1 MPVSAPLAG
10 AAASREP
17 RTRRSSR
24 TRRHQAN
31 EDEPMLL
38 IQVLIVGCLHS
49 NPNFCEDFRIPVA
62 PQEDFRYGITPTL
75 CTKFT
80 FDLVHNWEKQ
90 HDTYFV
96 KKWTCTNYVKPKIT
110 L

>member
-1 MPVSAPLAG
+1 
-10 AAASREP
+10 
-17 RTRRSSR
+17 
-24 TRRHQAN
+24 
-31 EDEPMLL
+31 MLL
-38 IQVLIVGCLHS
+38 IQVVIVGCLHA

-80 FDLVHNWEKQ
+80 FDLVHDWEKQ
-90 HDTYFV
+90 HSTYFV
-96 KKWTCTNYVKPKIT
+96 KKWTCANYVKPKIS